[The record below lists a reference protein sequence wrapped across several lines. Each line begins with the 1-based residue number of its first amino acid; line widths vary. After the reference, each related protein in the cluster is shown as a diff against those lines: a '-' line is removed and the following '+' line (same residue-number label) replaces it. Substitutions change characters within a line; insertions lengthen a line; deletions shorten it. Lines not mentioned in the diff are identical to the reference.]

1 PVTPL
6 AFWNI
11 CGRAGRAG
19 KENEGQILFCIDQ
32 TVPSGQRRRYEQSMN
47 RVLDTLEQATVIS
60 TTRRLLQLI
69 IKKWVETHPQVD
81 VAELCIYLAN
91 NSYDWVSKESRDKIR
106 YWIDIL
112 DGHLLALSEE
122 FDIDP
127 ATSDRLQEILEGSL
141 LFIQLRN
148 DPTAQI
154 STDLATEILRSR
166 IRYIRSRYPQ
176 PTIRRRL
183 YKLGM
188 ALSDC
193 ETIETHREELFELFN
208 EALSWNDWSD
218 EKRFDLLLRI
228 SQFILELNGI
238 RPKEVPEQWPRILS
252 CWLKGISTIK
262 MV

>member
-1 PVTPL
+1 ARLITL
-6 AFWNI
+6 EAFTKDALTDQTI
-11 CGRAGRAG
+11 TDELVKGTLDDDEAISRILYYSLCRAVSFYLEYIKTGER
-19 KENEGQILFCIDQ
+19 QILERVFHIIYDSVAVARDSQFVDWWWWLFCLRFLFEEYSKTSLWRQVKPFANND
-32 TVPSGQRRRYEQSMN
+32 
-47 RVLDTLEQATVIS
+47 DTAEK
-60 TTRRLLQLI
+60 I
-69 IKKWVETHPQVD
+69 IKK
-81 VAELCIYLAN
+81 Y
-91 NSYDWVSKESRDKIR
+91 IR
-106 YWIDIL
+106 C
-112 DGHLLALSEE
+112 G
-122 FDIDP
+122 
-127 ATSDRLQEILEGSL
+127 
-141 LFIQLRN
+141 LREA
-148 DPTAQI
+148 PPI
-154 STDLATEILRSR
+154 IEILRSR

-262 MV
+262 MVESDEIKSFTNDPTTL